1 MRQLAQAPSY
11 TAVFFN
17 TQRPPLDDVRIRR
30 ALVLGMDRSAIV
42 RDDTYG
48 TGTLAS
54 ADLSPFYWAFDPSL
68 KPIPYDLTQAKALLD
83 AAGWTPGPDGVRVKN
98 GNRLVAAARL
108 RPGQPSRSHDYPAD
122 TTDV

>member
-1 MRQLAQAPSY
+1 
-11 TAVFFN
+11 
-17 TQRPPLDDVRIRR
+17 
-30 ALVLGMDRSAIV
+30 MDRSAIV

-68 KPIPYDLTQAKALLD
+68 KPIPYDLAQAKAMLD

-98 GNRLVAAARL
+98 GNRLSLQLVY
-108 RPGQPSRSHDYPAD
+108 GQGSQVVRHDYPAD
-122 TTDV
+122 TADV